1 MTRVLI
7 LSLFAALLSAPTM
20 AEEVMAQEVMA
31 PSQADMI
38 ADAAPLSLEELKAQV
53 GGLRTPDGIEFGLGA
68 IITTYVDGQQA
79 LQSHLTWTDQG
90 VVETTDGAG
99 SLAGAAGAGIN
110 IGGNAPGLYLS
121 GENGGTVV
129 LHDLGD
135 GRIGSVVLNTA
146 DNRDIRQET
155 VINLDIPQLQQ
166 LQQDY
171 SSQKLQ
177 MNLQDS
183 VSRALENV
191 NH

>member
-1 MTRVLI
+1 VLI
-7 LSLFAALLSAPTM
+7 IGLFAALIAFPVM
-20 AEEVMAQEVMA
+20 AE
-31 PSQADMI
+31 DNLT
-38 ADAAPLSLEELKAQV
+38 PLTPEELREQV
-53 GGLRTPDGIEFGLGA
+53 GGLRTPTGIEFGLGA
-68 IITTYVDGQQA
+68 IITTYVDGHQA

-99 SLAGAAGAGIN
+99 ALSGASGSGIN
-110 IGGNAPGLYLS
+110 VGSTAPGLYLP

-135 GRIGSVVLNTA
+135 GRISSVVLNTA

-171 SSQKLQ
+171 AGQKFQ

-183 VSRALENV
+183 VSRALENA

>member
-1 MTRVLI
+1 MSRVLI
-7 LSLFAALLSAPTM
+7 IGLFATM
-20 AEEVMAQEVMA
+20 IAFPAFAQEDMMA
-31 PSQADMI
+31 NAT
-38 ADAAPLSLEELKAQV
+38 PLSIEELREQV
-53 GGLRTPDGIEFGLGA
+53 GGLRTPTGIEFGFGA
-68 IITTYVDGQQA
+68 IITTYVDGQQT

-90 VVETTDGAG
+90 AVQTTDGG
-99 SLAGAAGAGIN
+99 SLTGAAAAGIH
-110 IGGNAPGLYLS
+110 IDGTVPGLYLP

-155 VINLDIPQLQQ
+155 VINLDIPQLQT

-171 SSQKLQ
+171 ANQKLT

-183 VSRALENV
+183 VSRALESV

>member
-1 MTRVLI
+1 MSKVLI
-7 LSLFAALLSAPTM
+7 IGFFAALIAFPAV
-20 AEEVMAQEVMA
+20 AEEKLT
-31 PSQADMI
+31 
-38 ADAAPLSLEELKAQV
+38 PLTSDELKEQV
-53 GGLRTPDGIEFGLGA
+53 GGLRTPTGIEFGLGA
-68 IITTYVDGQQA
+68 IITTYIDGQQA
-79 LQSHLTWTDQG
+79 LQSHLTWTDHG
-90 VVETTDGAG
+90 VVETTDGG

-110 IGGNAPGLYLS
+110 VDGSTPGLFLP
-121 GENGGTVV
+121 GQNGGTVV

-155 VINLDIPQLQQ
+155 VINLDIPQLQN
-166 LQQDY
+166 LQQDFAN
-171 SSQKLQ
+171 QKVT

>member
-1 MTRVLI
+1 MTRVLL
-7 LSLFAALLSAPTM
+7 LSLVFVLLAAPA
-20 AEEVMAQEVMA
+20 VAQETVVPA
-31 PSQADMI
+31 QDLTASV
-38 ADAAPLSLEELKAQV
+38 APLSPEELKEQV
-53 GGLRTPDGIEFGLGA
+53 GGLRTPTGIEFGLGA

-90 VVETTDGAG
+90 VVETTDGGG

-110 IGGNAPGLYLS
+110 LGGSVPGLYLP

-171 SSQKLQ
+171 AGQKFQ
-177 MNLQDS
+177 MNLQDA
-183 VSRALENV
+183 VSRALENA

>member
-1 MTRVLI
+1 MSKVLI
-7 LSLFAALLSAPTM
+7 IGLFAALIALPVM
-20 AEEVMAQEVMA
+20 AEENLTLLTT
-31 PSQADMI
+31 D
-38 ADAAPLSLEELKAQV
+38 ELREQV
-53 GGLRTPDGIEFGLGA
+53 GGLRTPTGIEFGFGA

-90 VVETTDGAG
+90 AAQTTDGG
-99 SLAGAAGAGIN
+99 SLTGAAGAGIH
-110 IGGNAPGLYLS
+110 IDGSVPGLYLP
-121 GENGGTVV
+121 GQNGGTVV

-135 GRIGSVVLNTA
+135 GRIGSAVLNTA

-155 VINLDIPQLQQ
+155 VINLDIPQLQT

-171 SSQKLQ
+171 ASQKLT

>member
-1 MTRVLI
+1 MSRVFI
-7 LSLFAALLSAPTM
+7 IGLFATLIAFPVM
-20 AEEVMAQEVMA
+20 AE
-31 PSQADMI
+31 DGLT
-38 ADAAPLSLEELKAQV
+38 PLTIDELREQV
-53 GGLRTPDGIEFGLGA
+53 GGLRTPTGIEFGLGA

-90 VVETTDGAG
+90 VVETTDGG
-99 SLAGAAGAGIN
+99 SLAGAAGAGIHVD
-110 IGGNAPGLYLS
+110 GSVPGLYLP
-121 GENGGTVV
+121 GQNGGTVV

-171 SSQKLQ
+171 AGQKFQ

>member
-1 MTRVLI
+1 MSRVLI
-7 LSLFAALLSAPTM
+7 IGLFATLIAFPVM
-20 AEEVMAQEVMA
+20 AE
-31 PSQADMI
+31 DTLT
-38 ADAAPLSLEELKAQV
+38 PLTPEELREQV
-53 GGLRTPDGIEFGLGA
+53 GGLRTPTGIEFGLGA

-90 VVETTDGAG
+90 VVETTDGG
-99 SLAGAAGAGIN
+99 SLAGAAGAGIHVD
-110 IGGNAPGLYLS
+110 GSVPGLYLP
-121 GENGGTVV
+121 GQNGGTVV

-155 VINLDIPQLQQ
+155 VINLDIPQLQN
-166 LQQDY
+166 LQQDFAN
-171 SSQKLQ
+171 QKLE

-183 VSRALENV
+183 LSRALTNV

>member
-1 MTRVLI
+1 MSRVFI
-7 LSLFAALLSAPTM
+7 IGLFATLIAFPVM
-20 AEEVMAQEVMA
+20 AE
-31 PSQADMI
+31 DGLT
-38 ADAAPLSLEELKAQV
+38 PLTIDELREQV
-53 GGLRTPDGIEFGLGA
+53 GGLRTPTGIEFGLGA

-90 VVETTDGAG
+90 VVETTDGG
-99 SLAGAAGAGIN
+99 SLAGAAGAGIHVD
-110 IGGNAPGLYLS
+110 GSVPGLYLP
-121 GENGGTVV
+121 GQNGGTVV

-135 GRIGSVVLNTA
+135 GRICSVVLNTA

-171 SSQKLQ
+171 AGQKFQ